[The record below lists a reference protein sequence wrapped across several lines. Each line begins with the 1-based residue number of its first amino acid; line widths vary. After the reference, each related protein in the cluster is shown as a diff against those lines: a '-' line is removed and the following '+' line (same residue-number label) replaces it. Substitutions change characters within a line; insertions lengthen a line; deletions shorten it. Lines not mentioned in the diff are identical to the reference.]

1 MVDVQILPA
10 IDSRPLGDAEEEE
23 AEEAEERRLRE
34 LEEVA
39 AQFVY
44 LVLEDQPG
52 AQPLGGK
59 SPVGRL
65 APGAGGQAAPSS
77 NAPEVSH
84 FLGGEGRGQD
94 CLSLSYY

>member
-1 MVDVQILPA
+1 MVDVQIRSA
-10 IDSRPLGDAEEEE
+10 IDNRFAEEEEEEE
-23 AEEAEERRLRE
+23 AEEIRLRE

-39 AQFVY
+39 AQFVC

-65 APGAGGQAAPSS
+65 AAGAGGQAAPSS
-77 NAPEVSH
+77 NAPEVSI
-84 FLGGEGRGQD
+84 
-94 CLSLSYY
+94 